1 MYALIDLF
9 WEICLLR
16 KGPQALPPSQTLLKF
31 SLTAYGLSSLI
42 FLLLIQEPFLAL
54 LQTLVD
60 VALLV
65 GTVYVVLTI
74 TRFGLRFVQTLTALA
89 GTGTL
94 LGLVA
99 LPIFIW
105 IDQEVASNG
114 AAVLPRL
121 LFLGLIIW
129 HISVVAHVLHHALSS
144 NRWIGLLYAL
154 GYYFISWTVM
164 DFLFPLTESSY

>member
-9 WEICLLR
+9 WDICLLR
-16 KGPQALPPSQTLLKF
+16 KGPQALPSSQPLLKL
-31 SLTAYGLSSLI
+31 SLVAYGLSSLI
-42 FLLLIQEPFLAL
+42 FLLLIQEPLLAL
-54 LQTLVD
+54 LQALTDIVLLAGLVY
-60 VALLV
+60 A
-65 GTVYVVLTI
+65 VLTV
-74 TRFGLRFVQTLTALA
+74 TRFSLRFVQTLTALA

-114 AAVLPRL
+114 DAIVPRL

-144 NRWIGLLYAL
+144 NRWVGLLYAL

-164 DFLFPLTESSY
+164 DLLFPLAQ